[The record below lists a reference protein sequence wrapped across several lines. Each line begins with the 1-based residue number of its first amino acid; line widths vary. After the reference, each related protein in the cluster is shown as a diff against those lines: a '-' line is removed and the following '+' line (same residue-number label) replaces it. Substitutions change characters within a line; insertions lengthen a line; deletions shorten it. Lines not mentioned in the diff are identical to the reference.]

1 MNISIAMRDTKQ
13 KLVST
18 INESNLPMCILK
30 EMLQNIYMEV
40 SDKAEMEYK
49 KAVSEIENKQE
60 VEDTE

>member
-1 MNISIAMRDTKQ
+1 MDISIAMHDTKAA
-13 KLVST
+13 LVNT
-18 INESNLPMCILK
+18 INESHLPMCILK

-40 SDKAEMEYK
+40 SDKAEIEYK

>member
-13 KLVST
+13 KLVSV
-18 INESNLPMCILK
+18 INESNLPMCISK
-30 EMLQNIYMEV
+30 EMLQNIYIEV
-40 SDKAEMEYK
+40 SDKAEVEYK

>member
-13 KLVST
+13 KLVSV

-40 SDKAEMEYK
+40 SDKAEVEYK

-60 VEDTE
+60 VKDTE

>member
-13 KLVST
+13 KLVSV

-30 EMLQNIYMEV
+30 EMLQNIYIEV
-40 SDKAEMEYK
+40 SDKAEVEYK

>member
-40 SDKAEMEYK
+40 SDKAEVEYK

>member
-13 KLVST
+13 KLVSV

-40 SDKAEMEYK
+40 SDKAEVEYK

>member
-1 MNISIAMRDTKQ
+1 MDISIAMRDTKQ

-40 SDKAEMEYK
+40 SDKAEVEYK

>member
-1 MNISIAMRDTKQ
+1 MNISIVMRDTKQ
-13 KLVST
+13 KLVSV

-30 EMLQNIYMEV
+30 EMLQNIYIEV
-40 SDKAEMEYK
+40 SDKAEVEYK